1 MASTDNNLKLTMLL
15 FCVLM
20 VTSFHLTAGQV
31 GTFYGRLG
39 NNLPSSAA
47 TVRLYQQNNIRRM
60 RLFDPHGPTL
70 RSLNGTNIRLMMG
83 VAHSDLRDLANCPQA
98 ATAWVRRNIL
108 RFPNVTFRQ
117 IIVGNEIEPASELG
131 PFVFPAMQNVYRAVR
146 AAGLGGQI
154 KVSTSININ
163 LLNRYSPPQAARFK
177 CSVNW
182 FIRPIV
188 EFVTETGAPLHFNVF
203 PFYAYLNDR
212 RNINLSFALLQPN
225 SGVVLGGVYYDNLF
239 YVIYDAFIAAVDKIV
254 AAAPPLSVQVIG
266 EEEKAGKK
274 KGHTAGSGHS
284 SDGKTKFDS
293 TTALTDGPINT
304 IGNARIYI
312 NNLMRVVRNGTP
324 MRPGQPIE
332 TYIVSMFDENLR
344 PGPSYDR
351 HFGIFLPNGQPK
363 FPFRF
368 R

>member
-1 MASTDNNLKLTMLL
+1 MASTDNDFKLTMLL
-15 FCVLM
+15 FCLLLL
-20 VTSFHLTAGQV
+20 TSFHLTAGQV

-70 RSLNGTNIRLMMG
+70 RALNGTNIRLMMG
-83 VAHSDLRDLANCPQA
+83 VSHSDLRDLANCPQA
-98 ATAWVRRNIL
+98 ASAWVRRNIL

-117 IIVGNEIEPASELG
+117 IIVGNEIDPASELG
-131 PFVFPAMQNVYRAVR
+131 PFVFPAIQNVYRAVR

-154 KVSTSININ
+154 KVSTSISIN
-163 LLNRYSPPQAARFK
+163 LLTRYSPPQAARFK

-188 EFVTETGAPLHFNVF
+188 EFVTETNAPLHFNVF

-239 YVIYDAFIAAVDKIV
+239 YVIYDAFIAAVDKII
-254 AAAPPLSVQVIG
+254 AQAPQLSLNGIG
-266 EEEKAGKK
+266 EEKK
-274 KGHTAGSGHS
+274 TPDGRHSGSSGHG
-284 SDGKTKFDS
+284 SDGSHPGRSID
-293 TTALTDGPINT
+293 ALTDGPINT
-304 IGNARIYI
+304 LQNARIYI

-324 MRPGQPIE
+324 MRPARPIE

-351 HFGIFLPNGQPK
+351 TFGIFLPNGQPK